1 MGLPCETHQRRGQG
15 ARARLLPRRTAEASQ
30 RRLGA
35 HPNPSRRNHHG
46 DVPCDAVQAAHGATT
61 NATGGGAGV

>member
-15 ARARLLPRRTAEASQ
+15 ARARLLPRRIAEASP
-30 RRLGA
+30 RGLGA
-35 HPNPSRRNHHG
+35 RPNPSRRNRHG
-46 DVPCDAVQAAHGATT
+46 DVLCDAVKAAHGATT